1 MLVLDAHF
9 YQDQVRTH
17 TVTGAIIGKESRRGP
32 TNQLKEPAN
41 RIGKLKSALTAPDYG
56 AVRSDGKRR
65 GRWCER
71 LWVGRRSRSH
81 EHCE

>member
-1 MLVLDAHF
+1 M
-9 YQDQVRTH
+9 
-17 TVTGAIIGKESRRGP
+17 
-32 TNQLKEPAN
+32 NQLKEPAN